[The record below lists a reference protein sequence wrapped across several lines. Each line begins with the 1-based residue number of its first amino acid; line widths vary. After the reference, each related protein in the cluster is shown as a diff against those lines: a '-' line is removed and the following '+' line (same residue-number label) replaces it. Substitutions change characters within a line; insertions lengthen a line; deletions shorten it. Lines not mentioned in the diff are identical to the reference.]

1 MSNKES
7 NFIHLFTASN
17 VHGNFGKEIEIH
29 PIAWLVTYKKKKK
42 KKEPELT

>member
-7 NFIHLFTASN
+7 NFKDLFTASN
-17 VHGNFGKEIEIH
+17 AHGNFGKEIETH

-42 KKEPELT
+42 EPELT